1 MKITHGI
8 VYKPRWLAA
17 RLAAEDGMR
26 TRVFGLLGLA
36 GLAWLLVIGAA
47 GAGAAEGGAAPGLVA
62 AGKLSLGLETA
73 WMAKENL
80 ADALEYGWD
89 DGSPADSQIS
99 REVTLKGDRYYMAR
113 LAYGLH
119 RRLTVSARA
128 GMVEGGIWGETLA
141 NGRWEARL
149 KSGFAWGLGA
159 RGLLWE
165 SAWGLGLSAGLDY
178 LRWDDRGIKSWR
190 TPDGGSTDDYVAGI
204 GSDLDYW
211 RIQAEVVAHWRL
223 GRWTPYLG
231 GAYAYSKF
239 KSEDNWTWADGTQSH
254 YRDDFSN
261 NDRWGLVGG
270 LQAELLPNLSLTLSG
285 VAIMR
290 EELGLALTYQF

>member
-1 MKITHGI
+1 MKIAHGL
-8 VYKPRWLAA
+8 VNKPRWLAA
-17 RLAAEDGMR
+17 RLAAEESMR
-26 TRVFGLLGLA
+26 TRVFGLVGLA
-36 GLAWLLVIGAA
+36 SLAWLLVGGAVGAA
-47 GAGAAEGGAAPGLVA
+47 AAEGGAAPGLVA
-62 AGKLSLGLETA
+62 AGKLALGVEAVWTA
-73 WMAKENL
+73 RENL

-89 DGSPADSQIS
+89 DGSPADSQTS
-99 REVTLKGDRYYMAR
+99 REVTLKGDRYYLAR
-113 LAYGLH
+113 LSYGLH

-128 GMVEGGIWGETLA
+128 GLVEGGIWGETLV

-165 SAWGLGLSAGLDY
+165 SACGLGLSAGVDY

-190 TPDGGSTDDYVAGI
+190 TPDGDSTENYLAGI

-211 RIQAEVVAHWRL
+211 RIQGEVVAHWRL

-239 KSEDNWTWADGTQSH
+239 KSEDNWTWDDGTQSH

-270 LQAELLPNLSLTLSG
+270 LQAELLPNLSLSLSG